1 MLAAVAVRSDVI
13 VMRIGAKG
21 QYINMRNGDGPIA
34 DLLMA
39 RYGI

>member
-13 VMRIGAKG
+13 VMRVGAKG
-21 QYINMRNGDGPIA
+21 QCINMRNGDGPIA

-39 RYGI
+39 RYVI